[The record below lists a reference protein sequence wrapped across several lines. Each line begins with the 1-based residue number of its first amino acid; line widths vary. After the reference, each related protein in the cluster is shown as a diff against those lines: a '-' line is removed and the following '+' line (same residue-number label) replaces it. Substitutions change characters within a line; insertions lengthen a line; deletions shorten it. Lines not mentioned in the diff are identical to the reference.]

1 MTRVR
6 ISLGVLLL
14 LVVTSAFTS
23 LWVNWRCGEMIDD
36 INKLGII
43 AENGYSEECA
53 GLAEELNE
61 RWENFRSRASVLV
74 KYDKLVEID
83 RLCSRIV
90 RLSEEGNGEFT
101 AELAELR
108 DMLEMLKSGEIPQ
121 LTSVF

>member
-14 LVVTSAFTS
+14 LVVTSTFTS
-23 LWVNWRCGEMIDD
+23 LWVNRRCGAMLDD

-43 AENGYSEECA
+43 AENGYSEE
-53 GLAEELNE
+53 LAVLVEKLNE
-61 RWENFRSRASVLV
+61 EWESFRSRASVLV

-83 RLCSRIV
+83 CLCSRIV
-90 RLSEEGNGEFT
+90 QLSDEYNEEFT

-108 DMLEMLKSGEIPQ
+108 DMLEMLKSGETPQ
-121 LTSVF
+121 LSSVL

>member
-14 LVVTSAFTS
+14 LVVTSTFTS
-23 LWVNWRCGEMIDD
+23 LWVNRRCGAMLDD

-43 AENGYSEECA
+43 AENGYSEELA
-53 GLAEELNE
+53 GLAEKLNE
-61 RWENFRSRASVLV
+61 EWESFRSRASVLV

-90 RLSEEGNGEFT
+90 QLSDEDNEEFT

-108 DMLEMLKSGEIPQ
+108 DMLEMLKSGETPQ
-121 LTSVF
+121 LSSVL